1 MQQRAQDFR
10 ELAGMPPGAYRG
22 GLYDEEGIIG
32 SAVSGSN
39 STFVRPGMNSA
50 GQRTVANRNASGFN
64 LRGVSEVLAEAGLNP
79 TVELVKAISERRVVT
94 DRNGKPVVD
103 ADGNQVTEPVIDN
116 TLRVKVL
123 MEMQQFV
130 APKLKAVEVTVKEPD
145 LTEEQID
152 ARIAALQERQAR
164 AAVNG

>member
-1 MQQRAQDFR
+1 
-10 ELAGMPPGAYRG
+10 MPPTAYRG
-22 GLYDEEGIIG
+22 GYYDEDSVVG
-32 SAVSGSN
+32 SVVAA
-39 STFVRPGMNSA
+39 STFVKPGSGSA
-50 GQRTVANRNASGFN
+50 GLRTVANRNASGFN
-64 LRGVSEVLAEAGLNP
+64 LRGVAEVLAEAGLNP
-79 TVELVKAISERRVVT
+79 AEELVRVLKERRVVT
-94 DRNGKPVVD
+94 DRNGNAILDEKGEP
-103 ADGNQVTEPVIDN
+103 VTEPTIDH

-152 ARIAALQERQAR
+152 QRIAALQEKQAR